1 MKTKVVKSILSV
13 GLIFSMVLSLFSG
26 LTVSAE
32 DAVPTVEYL
41 FYEDFENDE
50 AENAPTTFYDGAA
63 NNKYTD
69 ETKTAANVSNVVVK
83 NDSTHGNY
91 AEIITSTTDKSA
103 KQAKIF
109 FSKAVSKK
117 DGTVVFEFDGHIN
130 CQDTASGTDTRKNVY
145 TSIVTEDRAT
155 INRTQNVLTNRGRD
169 RGPENLHGFSVTKY
183 TGENIA
189 NSIYSGTTE
198 TTALYAY
205 NDSASLML
213 RNNNEWNHYKT
224 EINLADGTQQLWVNG
239 KISEIWRDKEFYTK
253 VAKGNESLDALL
265 FGAGT
270 HSTEYASPSN
280 WLIDNIKVYLKDTAD
295 TSPFS
300 GGITQDTKTGVVT
313 ANFTSAMKSDGI
325 ALYDAD
331 GNNVTKSVSLT
342 ADGKT
347 ATITPKSSTKG
358 LYYVKVGTYA
368 GGTVPA
374 QTEKT
379 VELNWEKDPTSY
391 LFYEDFEGQ
400 TENNAPTNFYKDDAT
415 HKYTYTDATKEAVS
429 TDCAVISKDTTHGN
443 YLELVPTYPV
453 QRAKVFLNEAV
464 DRSDGTIVI
473 EYDGLIN
480 IEGGDGNNGRKFI
493 YATITGQKKDRATIK
508 TPASELLNN
517 KGSDVGNALAF
528 KEMVY
533 IADGTADNRYNG
545 TYDGRKKA
553 DGTYARNDRML
564 YYYND
569 PIKNENSNEGNA
581 IKRTNNTWQ
590 HYKME
595 LNLATGTQQL
605 WIDGKASEI
614 WCDKNLYANIKWEG
628 FSMDAISF
636 QNYADGVK
644 SYTNWLIDN
653 IKVYKKDTADTS
665 PFETITSEKNG
676 DVTVKFGYAVN
687 AADLSVYNADG
698 EKINGKFV
706 MSEDNKTATFTPD
719 RIEDDGLY
727 YVKVAKLASGTVT
740 TQTTKEFT
748 YAPGRTKMVISGLNT
763 VVGTI
768 APTFTLT
775 HTDGAAKEVVMIVAA
790 YKGGKLVKANV
801 ETESLTTE
809 DKTGAVAT
817 VPTIVLADGDADTV
831 KAFAWIGGTNV
842 PICNAGVYTTINN

>member
-32 DAVPTVEYL
+32 DADPTVEYL
-41 FYEDFENDE
+41 FYADFEGQTEN
-50 AENAPTTFYDGAA
+50 NAPTNFYKDDATH
-63 NNKYTD
+63 NYTYD
-69 ETKTAANVSNVVVK
+69 ATKEAVSSDYAVISK
-83 NDSTHGNY
+83 DSTHGNY
-91 AEIITSTTDKSA
+91 LELKPASPAQRA
-103 KQAKIF
+103 KVF
-109 FSKAVSKK
+109 LNEAVDSS
-117 DGTVVFEFDGHIN
+117 DGTIVIEYDCRLDLNWSPIN
-130 CQDTASGTDTRKNVY
+130 GQKEMYATFTGQNKN
-145 TSIVTEDRAT
+145 RAT
-155 INRTQNVLTNRGRD
+155 IDNQASMILNNKGSDVGNA
-169 RGPENLHGFSVTKY
+169 HGFKAVFY
-183 TGENIA
+183 TADGTADNR
-189 NSIYSGTTE
+189 YSGTEDPRTI
-198 TTALYAY
+198 YYY
-205 NDSASLML
+205 NDTTKSDPIK
-213 RNNNEWNHYKT
+213 RVTNNTWQHYKM
-224 EINLADGTQQLWVNG
+224 ELNLATGTQQLWLDG
-239 KISEIWRDKEFYTK
+239 KASEIWCDKNLY
-253 VAKGNESLDALL
+253 AKIKWEGFSIDAISFRNYSSGGNNTSWL
-265 FGAGT
+265 F
-270 HSTEYASPSN
+270 
-280 WLIDNIKVYLKDTAD
+280 DNIKVYKKDTAE

-300 GGITQDTKTGVVT
+300 GEITQNTKTGVVT
-313 ANFTSAMKSDGI
+313 ANFTSAMKLDGI

-331 GNNVTKSVSLT
+331 GNDVTKSVILT
-342 ADGKT
+342 ADRKT
-347 ATITPKSSTKG
+347 ATITPNTATKG

-379 VELNWEKDPTSY
+379 VELNWEKEPTSY
-391 LFYEDFEGQ
+391 LFYEDFTTQQAGS
-400 TENNAPTNFYKDDAT
+400 APTGFYKDDST
-415 HKYTYTDATKEAVS
+415 HNYKYTDATKEAVS
-429 TDCAVISKDTTHGN
+429 SDYAFISNDTTHGN
-443 YLELVPTYPV
+443 YLELVPTYPQ
-453 QRAKVFLNEAV
+453 QRAKVFLSDAV
-464 DRSDGTIVI
+464 DKSDGTIVI

-480 IEGGDGNNGRKFI
+480 MNGHGNNGRKYI
-493 YATITGQKKDRATIK
+493 NATITGQNKDRTTIR
-508 TPASELLNN
+508 TQASELLNN
-517 KGSDVGNALAF
+517 KGSDVGNAQGFSEL
-528 KEMVY
+528 VQ
-533 IADGTADNRYNG
+533 ITDGTYNHSYDE
-545 TYDGRKKA
+545 TYDGRKDA
-553 DGTYARNDRML
+553 DGTQKSNGRLL

-569 PIKNENSNEGNA
+569 PIKNKYDNESNC
-581 IKRTNNTWQ
+581 IQRTDNTWQ

-614 WCDKNLYANIKWEG
+614 WQDKNLHAMIRWEE

-636 QNYADGVK
+636 MNYTDSGVTG
-644 SYTNWLIDN
+644 YTNWLIDN

-727 YVKVAKLASGTVT
+727 YVKAAKLASGTVT
-740 TQTTKEFT
+740 SQTTKEFT
-748 YAPGRTKMVISGLNT
+748 YAPGRTKMVISGLDT

-790 YKGGKLVKANV
+790 YKGGKLVKADV
-801 ETESLTTE
+801 KTESLTTE

-817 VPTIVLADGDADTV
+817 VPTIELADGEADTV